1 MLFILAESLRVRRNE
16 IFHSKE
22 SQGLKRAECP
32 CPHPSYSRVAGKNQE
47 SPGLVEVGTRW
58 MKRVKETTKL
68 PEGMLS
74 VELFV
79 PDMFG
84 NDVLVTR

>member
-1 MLFILAESLRVRRNE
+1 M
-16 IFHSKE
+16 
-22 SQGLKRAECP
+22 
-32 CPHPSYSRVAGKNQE
+32 
-47 SPGLVEVGTRW
+47 EVGTRW
-58 MKRVKETTKL
+58 IKRVKEATKL